1 LRQAVKEHRP
11 RRTNAR
17 SAAALAALIALAP
30 LGCRSTP
37 NHEASGPN
45 QPLPIRSAPPEPRP
59 SAPLVLLLPGASG
72 AADTA
77 ALASTEPPAG
87 AESLAPSQPRRE
99 PSQPR
104 RVLVIGDSLSDSRA
118 GGGGYL
124 RALLL
129 GCPAVFIDNRA
140 RGGWMVNQMRRR
152 MEKELTPDALA
163 RFTDLILFG
172 GVNDVYSD
180 QTAGRTFEKITSDLA
195 AMYERA
201 KAANLRV
208 IAVTLSPWGGFTSFY
223 NASRA
228 RTTHRINDWIAEQR
242 TTGLVDVVIDANR
255 LLACGD
261 PERLCPAYA
270 HPIKDGL
277 HFGAKGHARLGEAL
291 IERAFPECS
300 APEAI
305 RSE

>member
-1 LRQAVKEHRP
+1 V
-11 RRTNAR
+11 R
-17 SAAALAALIALAP
+17 SGPALGALLGLVA
-30 LGCRSTP
+30 LGCRSTA
-37 NHEASGPN
+37 NHEGSGAN
-45 QPLPIRSAPPEPRP
+45 QPLPIRSTPPEPGA
-59 SAPLVLLLPGASG
+59 SAPLAILLPAPS
-72 AADTA
+72 AAVDGVA
-77 ALASTEPPAG
+77 RAPAEPPAG
-87 AESLAPSQPRRE
+87 AASVAQSEPRGE

-104 RVLVIGDSLSDSRA
+104 RVLVIGDSLSDSRV

-124 RALLL
+124 RALLQ

-152 MEKELTPDALA
+152 MEKELTPDTLA
-163 RFTDLILFG
+163 RFTDLIVFG
-172 GVNDVYSD
+172 GINDVYSD
-180 QTAGRTFEKITSDLA
+180 QTAGRTFDKITSDLA
-195 AMYERA
+195 AMYQRA

-208 IAVTLSPWGGFTSFY
+208 IAMTLSPWGGFTSFY

-228 RTTHRINDWIAEQR
+228 TTTHRINHWIAEQR
-242 TTGLVDVVIDANR
+242 TTGLVDVVVDANR

-291 IERAFPECS
+291 LERAFPECS
-300 APEAI
+300 APAAVP
-305 RSE
+305 SSAPSP